1 MFYIKD
7 VLIYIG
13 KLVSTSLP
21 KSQDPHTWKFPDDLM
36 DCKIKG
42 RTFSKVSLEQMSP
55 IGVFWICNA
64 E

>member
-13 KLVSTSLP
+13 KLVPTARP
-21 KSQDPHTWKFPDDLM
+21 KSQDLHTWKFPDDLM
-36 DCKIKG
+36 DCKIEG